1 MEFFSLTVDPVILLV
16 LFGVAMVAGIIDT
29 LAGGGGLITVPALL
43 IAGVPPHMALGT
55 NRLQACIGEFTAVAR
70 FTQKGVFE
78 IQYLPR
84 GILFTAI
91 GAAIGTVLVSW
102 LPKELLEKLLPVLM
116 VVITLYSFYSK
127 SFLRKHS
134 VEGLIKAPLFMILMG
149 LLIGFYNGF
158 FGPGTGSIWMIAFVI
173 LLGTTIQQASIS
185 AKPLNLAGNLVS
197 LMVFVWLAQVDWILG
212 ILMGTGQIVGAMIGS
227 YLVLEK
233 GSQLIR
239 PVFITVALI
248 MTVVL
253 IMKNSLQ
260 Y

>member
-1 MEFFSLTVDPVILLV
+1 M
-16 LFGVAMVAGIIDT
+16 
-29 LAGGGGLITVPALL
+29 
-43 IAGVPPHMALGT
+43 
-55 NRLQACIGEFTAVAR
+55 
-70 FTQKGVFE
+70 
-78 IQYLPR
+78 
-84 GILFTAI
+84 
-91 GAAIGTVLVSW
+91 
-102 LPKELLEKLLPVLM
+102 
-116 VVITLYSFYSK
+116 
-127 SFLRKHS
+127 
-134 VEGLIKAPLFMILMG
+134 KAPLFMILMG

-239 PVFITVALI
+239 PVFITVTLI